1 MKAVIIGGTGLI
13 GRKLAANL
21 QAGGHEVIAASPS
34 TGVDSVTGAGL
45 PAALQGADIVIDV
58 SNSPSLEEGPVLD
71 FFRRSTT
78 NLLAAAKAA
87 HIKHYIA
94 LSVVGADRIND
105 SPYLRAKRAQE
116 SLIEAGGVPFTILR
130 ATQFFEFLDAI
141 ASGSTA
147 DGSVR
152 LSTARFQPL
161 SASDVAAAL
170 AQIAADPPENGAVEV
185 AGPEASSLAD
195 FVKRYL
201 ALKGD
206 ARVVIADSDAK
217 YFGASLDRDGLAP
230 VGQSLIGP
238 TLLSD
243 WLRTNSNA

>member
-13 GRKLAANL
+13 GQKLAANL
-21 QAGGHEVIAASPS
+21 QSDGHEVIAASPS

-45 PAALQGADIVIDV
+45 SAALQGADILIDV
-58 SNSPSLEEGPVLD
+58 ANSPSFEEGPVLE

-78 NLLAAAKAA
+78 NLLAAAEAA

-94 LSVVGADRIND
+94 LSVVGADRIHD
-105 SPYLRAKRAQE
+105 SPYLRAKHAQE

-152 LSTARFQPL
+152 LPTARFQPL

-170 AQIAADPPENGAVEV
+170 ARIAAEPPKNGAVEV
-185 AGPEASSLAD
+185 AGPEASTLAD

-201 ALKGD
+201 ELKGD
-206 ARVVIADSDAK
+206 ARVVVADSDAR
-217 YFGASLDRDGLAP
+217 YFGAALDEDGLAP
-230 VGQSLIGP
+230 VADFIVGP
-238 TLLSD
+238 TRLSD
-243 WLRTNSNA
+243 WLRET